1 MKKAILGMGVAVLAV
16 AGWVGA
22 AEPYFL
28 VKVQGLDR
36 TLEMK
41 VMSAAEVK
49 ALEKT
54 LVMEK
59 RLFPQAIAAA
69 QKEWKADELN
79 KTVTFPAAKVIPRT
93 IVGMPEKYLS
103 QEKAD
108 EALARY
114 EDRLA
119 RRRMK
124 EEETLKGQ
132 SKKTK
137 SDKDEQKELVA
148 LQAVE
153 LVRAK
158 LDELLTKAG
167 MAPVGEAPAELLE
180 KAPKADDE
188 QGNKKKADAKK
199 AAEKAL

>member
-1 MKKAILGMGVAVLAV
+1 MKKAVMGMVVALMAV
-16 AGWVGA
+16 TGRLGA

-36 TLEMK
+36 TTEMK
-41 VMSAAEVK
+41 VMSAADLK

-59 RLFPQAIAAA
+59 RLFPQAMAAA
-69 QKEWKADELN
+69 QKEWKADEMN
-79 KTVTFPAAKVIPRT
+79 KTVTFPSAKVIPRT
-93 IVGMPEKYLS
+93 LVGMPEKFLS

-108 EALARY
+108 EALSRY

-124 EEETLKGQ
+124 EDEALKG
-132 SKKTK
+132 SAKKTK
-137 SDKDEQKELVA
+137 SDKEEQKELVA
-148 LQAVE
+148 IQAVE

-167 MAPVGEAPAELLE
+167 MAPVGEAPAALPEQE
-180 KAPKADDE
+180 PKAD
-188 QGNKKKADAKK
+188 QGKKADAKK